1 MPSEKEQHIHITF
14 GEAAEVFLFSQR
26 ASGRNKA
33 EVGRIRSRLGAHCMR
48 YVGDVPL
55 HKIDAELLFRLYR
68 KLSNKNNC
76 VLEKVHENISS
87 IFDFT
92 ISRGFLAKENPA
104 RDLDRYFMK
113 GNRETS
119 VRERTA
125 KPDEMPRIEQLLA
138 AAATDPTLSGQAI
151 LFSATSLASLS
162 ETVHVRWADID
173 LDWHVLVVGGHRKM
187 PGSTRYRPV
196 PASLVQ
202 RLVRLQEAGTFVF
215 ENPCSGLPITRQALT
230 ARIRGLGFSE
240 LSLSGVREEFR
251 GWYEHA
257 ISGSMRD
264 LHLFLDG
271 FEHRGAIRPE
281 HHEVINRWSDHI
293 SRLSR

>member
-1 MPSEKEQHIHITF
+1 
-14 GEAAEVFLFSQR
+14 
-26 ASGRNKA
+26 
-33 EVGRIRSRLGAHCMR
+33 MR

-55 HKIDAELLFRLYR
+55 HQIDAELLFRLYR

-92 ISRGFLAKENPA
+92 ISRGFLSKENPA

-113 GNRETS
+113 GAQEKPVPEKSVKPET
-119 VRERTA
+119 A
-125 KPDEMPRIEQLLA
+125 PKIEQLIA
-138 AAATDPTLSGQAI
+138 AAVTDPTISAQAI

-162 ETVHVRWADID
+162 ETVHVRWEDID
-173 LDWHVLVVGGHRKM
+173 LDWHVLVVGRHRKM
-187 PGSTRYRPV
+187 PGSIRYRPV

-202 RLVRLQEAGTFVF
+202 RLMRFQELGTFVF

-230 ARIRGLGFSE
+230 ARIRGLGFPE
-240 LSLSGVREEFR
+240 LSLSGVRHEFR
-251 GWYEHA
+251 GWYERA
-257 ISGSMRD
+257 LSGSMRD

-271 FEHRGAIRPE
+271 FEHRGGIRPE
-281 HHEVINRWSDHI
+281 HHEVINRWSDYI